1 VIRWCSWGC
10 RWSIR
15 NREPH
20 ACPYARNVKNSAV
33 AHAVMV
39 IDMQRAFVEG
49 PGAIPRIGTVLP
61 AARRQIE
68 AARAA
73 GALVVYLQN
82 DGGAG
87 EPDQPETAGW
97 ELAFEPQPGDVVVRK
112 RHDNGF
118 AGTDLDTLLRDHH
131 VKTISICGVMSEMCV
146 AATARSA
153 MERGYE
159 VVLAH
164 DAHGTFHVPALASG
178 DPEVPAELAAR
189 AAEWSLG
196 DGVLIPLTSES
207 VRFRTA
213 IPEDPRDDPT

>member
-1 VIRWCSWGC
+1 
-10 RWSIR
+10 
-15 NREPH
+15 
-20 ACPYARNVKNSAV
+20 
-33 AHAVMV
+33 MV

-61 AARRQIE
+61 AAQRQVK
-68 AARAA
+68 ASRAA
-73 GALVVYLQN
+73 GALVVFLQN

-87 EPDQPETAGW
+87 APDQPETGGW
-97 ELAFEPQPGDVVVRK
+97 DLAFEPQPGDAVVRK

-118 AGTDLDTLLRDHH
+118 AGTDLDGLLRRHH

-164 DAHGTFHVPALASG
+164 DAHGTYHVPALASG
-178 DPEVPAELAAR
+178 EPEVPAELAAR

-196 DGVLIPLTSES
+196 DEIRIPLTSEL
-207 VRFRTA
+207 VRFRPA
-213 IPEDPRDDPT
+213 VPEAPRGNAT

>member
-1 VIRWCSWGC
+1 MD
-10 RWSIR
+10 
-15 NREPH
+15 
-20 ACPYARNVKNSAV
+20 SAV

-61 AARRQIE
+61 AVQRQIE

-73 GALVVYLQN
+73 DALVVFFQN

-87 EPDQPETAGW
+87 EPDQCETAGW
-97 ELAFEPQPGDVVVRK
+97 ELAFEPQPRDAVVRK

-118 AGTDLDTLLRDHH
+118 AGTDLDALLRSHL
-131 VKTISICGVMSEMCV
+131 VKTVSICGVMSEMCV

-153 MERGYE
+153 IERGYE

-164 DAHGTFHVPALASG
+164 DAHGTYHVPALASG
-178 DPEVPAELAAR
+178 EPEVPAEMAAR

-196 DGVLIPLTSES
+196 DDVLIPLLSES
-207 VRFRTA
+207 VRFRLA
-213 IPEDPRDDPT
+213 VPEDPRDDAT